1 MFRTAVSA
9 LLLVAIVFGIGGFS
23 FTFGLFALWLIAINF
38 NGNFCNKPLKGQS
51 VQNWG
56 AVIIVTAI
64 LALVFFL
71 RWPIASH
78 DIEHYVG
85 PDEGEVVENV
95 LEMIR
100 MQDFDHRHRGY
111 PGLHFYI
118 QRMVAEAHIVL
129 FGVQVQDSPREVF
142 YLLARRVSLVA
153 GVLTGL
159 VVFFGMARYLSLWS
173 TVIATSLV
181 SFSPLLF
188 RESANVNPDL
198 VLMFFVTLS
207 LVLSLRLLDSRNS
220 SDFFIAGVSIA
231 LASAIKYTGIF
242 TVAPYVVASLLGNK
256 EKRDI
261 GKFLCG
267 GLSSAVVFVCVS
279 PYTFSNFSEFVNGV
293 SMHASY
299 YQAAEL
305 NAPLELTR
313 QLAMRGVSIPAALL
327 AFGTTFIALKTMDRR
342 VLVVSAY
349 PLTYLVVF
357 SFFDRAYPRH
367 ALVLVPFAA
376 VLAANAL
383 DRLSKHLSNW
393 IWKTL
398 CLAVAIVPAI
408 GTIDLS
414 RRVGRQSTTD
424 LAASWVREK
433 IPPGARVLQDQQTP
447 ALNSEVYKVHRLSVE
462 ERTFLGNYDWV
473 MHSGYPPGL
482 STIGLRKVTHF
493 ANNNTLGSLIT
504 VYEVPDR
511 SMLMGKHLGPD
522 EQEFTIG
529 AGELPYF
536 GDGWYPPTAG
546 AFETSRLSQ
555 GYSSELFFVLEKGG
569 DDLQAELI
577 LDFVSK
583 RKQIE
588 LSLNDCNLEFLMSED
603 FHLGRVKFIFDL
615 PAEITRLGLNHLQIN
630 YSSLTRLGRRHRDTS
645 IKFYNLQIKK
655 H

>member
-9 LLLVAIVFGIGGFS
+9 LLLVAIVFGLGGFS
-23 FTFGLFALWLIAINF
+23 ITFGLFALWLIAINF
-38 NGNFCNKPLKGQS
+38 NGNFFNKPLKGQPA
-51 VQNWG
+51 QNWG

-118 QRMVAEAHIVL
+118 QRMAAEAQIVL

-159 VVFFGMARYLSLWS
+159 VVFLGMARYLSLWS

-267 GLSSAVVFVCVS
+267 GLFSAVVFVFVS
-279 PYTFSNFSEFVNGV
+279 PYTFLNFSEFVKGV
-293 SMHASY
+293 SMHAAY

-376 VLAANAL
+376 VLAANGL

-447 ALNSEVYKVHRLSVE
+447 ALNSKTYKVHRLSVE
-462 ERTFLGNYDWV
+462 ERAFLGNYDWV

-482 STIGLRKVTHF
+482 STIGLRKVAHF

-555 GYSSELFFVLEKGG
+555 GYRSELFFVLEKGG

-577 LDFVSK
+577 LDFVSN
-583 RKQIE
+583 RNQIE
-588 LSLNDCNLEFLMSED
+588 LSLNDRNLEFLMSED

-630 YSSLTRLGRRHRDTS
+630 YRSLTRLGRRHRETA